1 MRTLTELSTSSRS
14 ALSLVTLT
22 IATRQKSLFH
32 QPGKGLRLT
41 WGAMNLT

>member
-1 MRTLTELSTSSRS
+1 MRTLTEMSTNSRS
-14 ALSLVTLT
+14 ALNLVTPP
-22 IATRQKSLFH
+22 IATRRNLFH